1 MPSFLRRERGF
12 YKRMWLL
19 ALPLIFCRTHS
30 HIKANR
36 WFFYAFYPAHLA
48 VIGLIQN
55 IV

>member
-1 MPSFLRRERGF
+1 MGELCIDWTIFA
-12 YKRMWLL
+12 LL

-30 HIKANR
+30 GVKVNR

-48 VIGLIQN
+48 VIALIQN